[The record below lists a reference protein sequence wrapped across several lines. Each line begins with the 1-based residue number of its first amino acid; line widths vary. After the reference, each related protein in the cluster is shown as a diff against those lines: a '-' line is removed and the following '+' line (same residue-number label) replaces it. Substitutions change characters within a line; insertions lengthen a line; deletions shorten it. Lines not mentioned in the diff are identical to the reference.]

1 MRRGACAAAGV
12 AFCLCAAAHAPD
24 PPAPLAFT
32 PPAPGTYSLPPIQD
46 APDGEVLDESGYF
59 RSLAQFTRGRITLL
73 GFIYTRCAD
82 PQGCPRL
89 TWAFRE
95 VRALLGDE
103 PALKARV
110 RLVSISFDPV
120 HDDPEVLAEYGA
132 RSRAG
137 GGGVDWHFLTTAS
150 MRRLAPIVEGFG
162 QDLRV
167 AADSDAIPGTEDFA
181 HTLKVFLLDESGA
194 VREIYSGGYLMPHA
208 IVNDIRTLDAERKA
222 YSRSATG
229 TQLQKRLRSP

>member
-1 MRRGACAAAGV
+1 M
-12 AFCLCAAAHAPD
+12 
-24 PPAPLAFT
+24 
-32 PPAPGTYSLPPIQD
+32 
-46 APDGEVLDESGYF
+46 
-59 RSLAQFTRGRITLL
+59 
-73 GFIYTRCAD
+73 
-82 PQGCPRL
+82 
-89 TWAFRE
+89 
-95 VRALLGDE
+95 LGDE

-137 GGGVDWHFLTTAS
+137 GSGVDWHFLTTAS
-150 MRRLAPIVEGFG
+150 TRQLAPIVEGFG

-167 AADSDAIPGTEDFA
+167 AAGTAAIPGTEDFA
-181 HTLKVFLLDESGA
+181 HTLKVFLLDERGA
-194 VREIYSGGYLMPHA
+194 VREIYAGGYLMPRA
-208 IVNDIRTLDAERKA
+208 IVNDIRTLDAERKP